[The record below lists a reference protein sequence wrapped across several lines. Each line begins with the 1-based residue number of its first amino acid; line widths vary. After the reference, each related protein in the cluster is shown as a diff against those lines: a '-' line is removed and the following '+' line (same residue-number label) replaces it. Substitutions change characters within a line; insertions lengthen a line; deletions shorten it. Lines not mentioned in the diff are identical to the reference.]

1 MKTRKWRL
9 GVIVLLVAT
18 LTASSAAA
26 QTTHAHAGGGAS
38 EDRPN
43 THNMLIVGKDAVFL
57 SHLPMF
63 DSLNKQKTDY
73 SSPHRYQV
81 ILEVNFSLSGKDVT
95 GIYTRDRKAH
105 PGTKMYTLNP
115 TSEFVLSRY
124 FALDAQKPAL
134 TTFPATVFRG
144 HLERGGEEID
154 GLKGVVVTVKQVLH
168 AHKFE
173 LSQDKPKKLEYF
185 LFGKG
190 EELFLAHS
198 IIKPPDFD
206 QIVSV
211 KIKDNHFTDDELRRG
226 VTVVFR
232 ERKNTVTQRLKESE
246 GAQGQFRVT
255 GADQLLDLQV
265 QVGTEYYFEEGELAM
280 PAKFDTTAQ
289 ERKAGF

>member
-1 MKTRKWRL
+1 MKTRKWKW
-9 GVIVLLVAT
+9 GVIGLLAVT
-18 LTASSAAA
+18 LIASRAAA
-26 QTTHAHAGGGAS
+26 QNAHAHAGSGAS

-43 THNMLIVGKDAVFL
+43 THNMLIVGQDAAFL

-73 SSPHRYQV
+73 ASPHRYQV
-81 ILEVNFSLSGKDVT
+81 IFEVSFTSNGKDVT
-95 GIYTRDRKAH
+95 DIYTKDRKAH

-124 FALDAQKPAL
+124 FAAGTQKPAL
-134 TTFPATVFRG
+134 TSFPATVFRG
-144 HLERGGEEID
+144 HLERGGEEIK
-154 GLKGVVVTVKQVLH
+154 GLKGIVVTVNRILH

-173 LSQDKPKKLEYF
+173 LSQEKPKKLEYF
-185 LFGKG
+185 LFGRGG
-190 EELFLAHS
+190 EFFLAHS

-211 KIKDNHFTDDELRRG
+211 KIKEGHFTDDELARG
-226 VTVVFR
+226 VSVVFLD
-232 ERKNTVTQRLKESE
+232 RKNTATQRLKANQ
-246 GAQGQFRVT
+246 GAQGQFRVA
-255 GADQLLDLQV
+255 GAGQPLDLQV

-280 PAKFDTTAQ
+280 PAKFDATAQ